1 MMPGRASR
9 TVVKRD
15 QWDALIQYESKLFE
29 QEKEEAKLRAEKK
42 KRDLY
47 QDLAKQVAERQ
58 KAHVKDI

>member
-9 TVVKRD
+9 TVAKRD

-47 QDLAKQVAERQ
+47 QDLAKQVAERH